1 MKEGVR
7 EIAKNY
13 LWMLHK
19 QQRSLLEDL

>member
-1 MKEGVR
+1 MKEGVC

-19 QQRSLLEDL
+19 RQRSLLEDL